1 MRLDRRLADDQPLG
15 DLAIAQPFGKQGE
28 HLTLAGAEPL
38 DRIVGRRRAAGE
50 VGQHPARERGRD
62 ARLTARHGE
71 HGFDQL
77 GGRRVL
83 GEVSRGADAQRR
95 VQVGLVLGDGE
106 HEHLRAAARPQS
118 RARAQTVDA
127 GHLEIEQHDVRSPAL
142 GERQRLGAVGGE
154 PDHLDALVCGEQRRR
169 ALPHQPVIVD
179 DKNANRH
186 RTPTVA

>member
-15 DLAIAQPFGKQGE
+15 DLAIAQPFGQQCK
-28 HLTLAGAEPL
+28 HLPLAGAEAR

-50 VGQHPARERGRD
+50 VGQHPTRERRRD
-62 ARLTARHGE
+62 ARLTARDGE

-106 HEHLRAAARPQS
+106 HEYLRAAARPQS
-118 RARAQTVDA
+118 RARIQTVDA
-127 GHLEIEQHDVRSPAL
+127 GHLEIEQHDVRAPAL
-142 GERQRLGAVGGE
+142 GECQRLGAVRCE
-154 PDHLDALVCGEQRRR
+154 PDHLDALVRGEQRRR